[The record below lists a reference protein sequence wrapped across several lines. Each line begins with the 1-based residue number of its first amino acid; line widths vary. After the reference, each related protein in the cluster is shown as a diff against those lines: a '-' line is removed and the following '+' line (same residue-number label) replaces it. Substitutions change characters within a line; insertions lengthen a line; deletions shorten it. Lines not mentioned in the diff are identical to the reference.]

1 MVEALHPRRLEVLRH
16 AGRCLAESGEVPS
29 LREIASE
36 VGLKN
41 PQSVHAHLQKLE
53 ESGYLERRE
62 AHSRKKRPVQL
73 TEKGWET
80 VGEMPYAGKIAAGRG
95 LEALAVGESY
105 SLTAG
110 LLGSGSGK
118 LRYLLRVVGD
128 SMRDGGIHDGGIH
141 DGDLLVIEED
151 PSPEDGAI
159 VVALLHGGEEV
170 TVKRLRRENGNI
182 RLRAQSDG
190 YEDIVVAASEV
201 EIQGR
206 VVWTLHP
213 S

>member
-1 MVEALHPRRLEVLRH
+1 MVEALHPRRLEILRY

-29 LREIASE
+29 LREIASG

-62 AHSRKKRPVQL
+62 AYSRKKRPAQL

-110 LLGSGSGK
+110 LLGSDSGK
-118 LRYLLRVVGD
+118 LRYLLRVVGE
-128 SMRDGGIHDGGIH
+128 SMRDGGIHE
-141 DGDLLVIEED
+141 GDLLVVEED
-151 PSPEDGAI
+151 PSPPDGAI
-159 VVALLHGGEEV
+159 VVALLNGGDEV
-170 TVKRLRRENGNI
+170 TVKKLRRENGHI

-190 YEDIVVAASEV
+190 HEDIVIAASEV

>member
-1 MVEALHPRRLEVLRH
+1 MTGSSDSLDRRDLDILKFL
-16 AGRCLAESGEVPS
+16 AGREVRGEGPPS
-29 LREIASE
+29 TREVAGAA
-36 VGLKN
+36 GLKS
-41 PQSVHAHLQKLE
+41 PR
-53 ESGYLERRE
+53 SGYVRLGKLADEGYVEMGEGEGLKR
-62 AHSRKKRPVQL
+62 RPVKL
-73 TEKGWET
+73 SRSSWEAI
-80 VGEMPYAGKIAAGRG
+80 GEMPFAGRIAAGRG

-105 SLTAG
+105 SLTTE
-110 LLGSGSGK
+110 LLASGSHRS
-118 LRYLLRVVGD
+118 RYLLRVVGE
-128 SMRDGGIHDGGIH
+128 SMRDGGIH
-141 DGDLLVIEED
+141 DGDLLVVEED

>member
-1 MVEALHPRRLEVLRH
+1 MVEELHPRRLEILRYV
-16 AGRCLAESGEVPS
+16 GRSLAEGKAVPS

-36 VGLKN
+36 TGLKN

-53 ESGYLERRE
+53 ESDYLERGE
-62 AHSRKKRPVQL
+62 AYSRKLRPVQL
-73 TEKGWET
+73 TEKGWEI
-80 VGEMPYAGKIAAGRG
+80 VGEIPFAGKIAAGRG

-105 SLTAG
+105 SLTTE
-110 LLGSGSGK
+110 LLASSSHRQ
-118 LRYLLRVVGD
+118 RYLLRVVGE
-128 SMRDGGIHDGGIH
+128 SMQDGGIH
-141 DGDLLVIEED
+141 DGDLLVVEED

-190 YEDIVVAASEV
+190 HDDIVVAANEV

>member
-1 MVEALHPRRLEVLRH
+1 MVEALHPRRLEILRY

-29 LREIASE
+29 LREIASG

-62 AHSRKKRPVQL
+62 AYSRKKRPVQL

-110 LLGSGSGK
+110 LLGSDSGK
-118 LRYLLRVVGD
+118 LRYLLRVVGE
-128 SMRDGGIHDGGIH
+128 SMRDGGIHE
-141 DGDLLVIEED
+141 GDLLVVEED
-151 PSPEDGAI
+151 PSPPDGAI
-159 VVALLHGGEEV
+159 VVALLNGGDEV
-170 TVKRLRRENGNI
+170 TVKKLRRENGHI

-190 YEDIVVAASEV
+190 HEDIVIAASEV

>member
-1 MVEALHPRRLEVLRH
+1 
-16 AGRCLAESGEVPS
+16 
-29 LREIASE
+29 
-36 VGLKN
+36 
-41 PQSVHAHLQKLE
+41 
-53 ESGYLERRE
+53 
-62 AHSRKKRPVQL
+62 
-73 TEKGWET
+73 
-80 VGEMPYAGKIAAGRG
+80 
-95 LEALAVGESY
+95 
-105 SLTAG
+105 
-110 LLGSGSGK
+110 
-118 LRYLLRVVGD
+118 
-128 SMRDGGIHDGGIH
+128 MRDGGIHH
-141 DGDLLVIEED
+141 GDLLVVEED
-151 PSPEDGAI
+151 PSPEDGAV

>member
-1 MVEALHPRRLEVLRH
+1 MVEALHPRRLEVLRYV
-16 AGRCLAESGEVPS
+16 GRCLASSGEVPS

-41 PQSVHAHLQKLE
+41 PQSVHAHLRKLE
-53 ESGYLERRE
+53 ESGYLERGE
-62 AHSRKKRPVQL
+62 AYSRKTRPIQV
-73 TEKGWET
+73 TEKGWEI
-80 VGEMPYAGKIAAGRG
+80 VGEMPFAGKIAAGRG

-110 LLGSGSGK
+110 LLGSDSGRS
-118 LRYLLRVVGD
+118 RYLLRVVGE
-128 SMRDGGIHDGGIH
+128 SMRDGGIHH
-141 DGDLLVIEED
+141 GDLLVVEED

-170 TVKRLRRENGNI
+170 TVKRLRRENGHI

-190 YEDIVVAASEV
+190 YEDIVVAAEEV